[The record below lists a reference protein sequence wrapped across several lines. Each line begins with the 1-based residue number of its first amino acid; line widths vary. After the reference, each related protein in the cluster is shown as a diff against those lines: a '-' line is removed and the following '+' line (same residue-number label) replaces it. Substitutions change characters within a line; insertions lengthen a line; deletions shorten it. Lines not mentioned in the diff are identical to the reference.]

1 MEALRWFSV
10 FLFGTLWGSFFFTL
24 AIRFSNDSFNEEKI
38 KALFLPSRCPACGKP
53 IPRLY
58 LIPIAG
64 YLLARGKCRH
74 CRANI
79 SPAYPLY
86 EILYGF
92 LAITISLKNGL
103 SIYALIMFLL
113 IGLSIAI
120 SVVDVK
126 TLSIPNS
133 LILAFFILSLYPV
146 IMHNM
151 LKDNI
156 YGLLLSFSFFLVILL
171 LFPGSFGGG
180 DIKLASA
187 IGFLL
192 GLEMSIVVIETAL
205 ITGSMIGVIY
215 AIKTKKGLRIK
226 FPFAPFLTAGLIV
239 SFFYG
244 REIILLYYRLVY

>member
-1 MEALRWFSV
+1 
-10 FLFGTLWGSFFFTL
+10 
-24 AIRFSNDSFNEEKI
+24 
-38 KALFLPSRCPACGKP
+38 
-53 IPRLY
+53 
-58 LIPIAG
+58 
-64 YLLARGKCRH
+64 
-74 CRANI
+74 
-79 SPAYPLY
+79 
-86 EILYGF
+86 
-92 LAITISLKNGL
+92 
-103 SIYALIMFLL
+103 MFLL
-113 IGLSIAI
+113 IGLSISI
-120 SVVDVK
+120 SIVDVK

-133 LILAFFILSLYPV
+133 LVLAFFILSLYPV
-146 IMHNM
+146 IMRNM

-156 YGLLLSFSFFLVILL
+156 YGLLLSFAFFLVILL

-192 GLEMSIVVIETAL
+192 GLDMSIVVIETAL
-205 ITGSMIGVIY
+205 ITGSVVGVIY

>member
-1 MEALRWFSV
+1 MEALKWFSL

-24 AIRFSNDSFNEEKI
+24 AIRFSNNSFREGKI
-38 KALFLPSRCPACGKP
+38 KALLSPSKCPACGKP

-58 LIPIAG
+58 LMPIAG

-74 CRANI
+74 CRAVI
-79 SPAYPLY
+79 SPSYPIY
-86 EILYGF
+86 EIIYGF
-92 LAITISLKNGL
+92 LAVAIALKEGLHIHSL
-103 SIYALIMFLL
+103 IIFLL

-133 LILAFFILSLYPV
+133 LVLTFFILSLYPV
-146 IMHNM
+146 IMRNM

-156 YGLLLSFSFFLVILL
+156 YGLLLSFALFLVILL

-192 GLEMSIVVIETAL
+192 GLELTMVVIETAL
-205 ITGSMIGVIY
+205 ITGSVIGIIY
-215 AIKTKKGLRIK
+215 AIKTKKGLRAK

-244 REIILLYYRLVY
+244 REIILLYYRMVY

>member
-1 MEALRWFSV
+1 M
-10 FLFGTLWGSFFFTL
+10 
-24 AIRFSNDSFNEEKI
+24 
-38 KALFLPSRCPACGKP
+38 PSRCPACGKP

-58 LIPIAG
+58 LVPIAG
-64 YLLARGKCRH
+64 YLLARGKCQH
-74 CRANI
+74 CRAHI

-86 EILYGF
+86 EIIYGS
-92 LAITISLKNGL
+92 LAITIALKEGL
-103 SIYALIMFLL
+103 NIYALIMFLL

-120 SVVDVK
+120 SIVDVK

-133 LILAFFILSLYPV
+133 LVLAFFILSLYPV
-146 IMHNM
+146 IMRNM

-156 YGLLLSFSFFLVILL
+156 YGLLLSFAFFLVILL

-205 ITGSMIGVIY
+205 ITGSVIGVIY